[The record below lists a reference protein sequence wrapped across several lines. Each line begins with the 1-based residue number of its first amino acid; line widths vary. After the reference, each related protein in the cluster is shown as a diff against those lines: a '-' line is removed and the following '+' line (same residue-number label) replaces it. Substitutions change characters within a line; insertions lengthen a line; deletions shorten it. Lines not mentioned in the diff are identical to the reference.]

1 MPETKSRET
10 NRETQNN
17 HKDTFQDYT
26 HAMNEHIAALS
37 AMGSNGMR
45 HWMNFQQSHV
55 SLMQQFNR
63 DIQNQNLEYANV
75 WFEKMMQLQKGS
87 VKSFHDYAQQWQE
100 VNVKNQHVF
109 EDVMQDAINKGMD
122 WVNPSV
128 SRRNG

>member
-10 NRETQNN
+10 N
-17 HKDTFQDYT
+17 KDTYNKDIYSDYFN
-26 HAMNEHIAALS
+26 AMTDYMSTFSSMA
-37 AMGSNGMR
+37 SNGIR
-45 HWMNFQQSHV
+45 QWINFQQYNV

-75 WFEKMMQLQKGS
+75 WFEKMVQLQKGS
-87 VKSFHDYAQQWQE
+87 VKSFHDYVQQWHE

-109 EDVMQDAINKGMD
+109 EDAMQEAITKGMD